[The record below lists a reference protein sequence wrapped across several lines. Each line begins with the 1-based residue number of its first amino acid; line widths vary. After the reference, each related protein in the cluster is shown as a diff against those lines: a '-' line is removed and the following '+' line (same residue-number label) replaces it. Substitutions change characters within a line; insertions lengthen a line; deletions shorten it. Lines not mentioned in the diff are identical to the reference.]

1 MKRIDFKNL
10 RNFTLQEIRQH
21 YYSKGF
27 KWANPEIHKI
37 KKQLF
42 IKLQKVRTQI
52 GRPIKIN
59 RITEGKSKYPT
70 HENGLG
76 IDWRVGGKG
85 RVNYNKVLQACI
97 DAGFKGIGFYPYWAP
112 SQGFHTDIIPGGVRV
127 WLRDAAGVYRG
138 LI

>member
-1 MKRIDFKNL
+1 MKSIDFYDL
-10 RNFTLQEIRQH
+10 PNFSFNEVCQH
-21 YYSKGF
+21 YYNKGF
-27 KWANPEIHKI
+27 KHASPEIKKI

-59 RITEGKSKYPT
+59 RITEGRSKYPT
-70 HENGLG
+70 HRNGLA

-85 RVNYNKVLQACI
+85 RVNYNKVLQACL
-97 DAGFKGIGFYPYWAP
+97 DAGFKGIGFYPHWRP
-112 SQGFHTDIIPGGVRV
+112 SPGFHCDIIPGGARV
-127 WLRDAAGVYRG
+127 WKRLKNGKYVG